1 LPRPSWLAGWAVVA
15 VVCGFGVQAIA
26 QQQRWAALDPNSE
39 SSSPVAWGATEAEA
53 RERAVDACKRVSKTC
68 ANGPASTD
76 NMREV
81 FAVTCCTQPRV
92 GCGVSAAATTREAMR
107 TVQKMLSDGG
117 YSSCSLK
124 HFMSAG
130 SGKKQ

>member
-1 LPRPSWLAGWAVVA
+1 LRRKSWLAFCIGVA
-15 VVCGFGVQAIA
+15 IVSLAAQAIG
-26 QQQRWAALDPNSE
+26 QQPRWAALDPNSE

-53 RERAVDACKRVSKTC
+53 RERAVEACKKVSKTC

-92 GCGVSAAATTREAMR
+92 GCGVSAAPTSREAMR
-107 TVQKMLSDGG
+107 IVQKMLTDSG
-117 YSSCSLK
+117 YSNCSVK